1 MMGALLLV
9 LNFVAF
15 AVLAYLLIR
24 KIRRELDT
32 KEIIDKIRD
41 EVNGLIVE
49 LNQTTDRNIG
59 IVEERIGRLRSLVD
73 EADKKIQLVDREL
86 QKHDVGIDVYQ
97 KLRASA
103 EKRRESPAEESQSYT
118 EPHSVGPLVSARTF
132 DAATTDFPKKK
143 SESVDSV
150 NRNERSPGNASL
162 DSAAAASMSD
172 DKVANNTSLKERVL
186 SLARQGFD
194 ARIIA
199 TRLGTTIGEVEL
211 VLSIESGGRE

>member
-1 MMGALLLV
+1 MGTILLIF
-9 LNFVAF
+9 NFIAF
-15 AVLAYLLIR
+15 GLLAYLLTR
-24 KIRRELDT
+24 KIRRELNT
-32 KEIIDKIRD
+32 REIIEKIRD

-59 IVEERIGRLRSLVD
+59 IVEEQIGRLRSLVE

-97 KLRASA
+97 KLRTSA
-103 EKRRESPAEESQSYT
+103 KQRVDSAPKQEPGQESET
-118 EPHSVGPLVSARTF
+118 EPETKSAVHSVKERVRIAGAPVPDSA
-132 DAATTDFPKKK
+132 
-143 SESVDSV
+143 SV
-150 NRNERSPGNASL
+150 N
-162 DSAAAASMSD
+162 AAAAAVKDSTIGDNISF
-172 DKVANNTSLKERVL
+172 KERVL
-186 SLARQGFD
+186 TLARHGFD

>member
-1 MMGALLLV
+1 MGTFLLV
-9 LNFVAF
+9 LNFIAF
-15 AVLAYLLIR
+15 GLLAYLLTR

-32 KEIIDKIRD
+32 REIIEKIRD

-59 IVEERIGRLRSLVD
+59 IVEERIGRLRSLVE

-97 KLRASA
+97 KLRSSA
-103 EKRRESPAEESQSYT
+103 KQRVDFNPSQDPGHESGSELEIEPET
-118 EPHSVGPLVSARTF
+118 EPETKRTAYSAKEGVRIAGLSLPDSTPATAVE
-132 DAATTDFPKKK
+132 DATIAD
-143 SESVDSV
+143 
-150 NRNERSPGNASL
+150 
-162 DSAAAASMSD
+162 
-172 DKVANNTSLKERVL
+172 NTSFKERVL
-186 SLARQGFD
+186 SLARNGFD